1 VGTRITAALA
11 AVFAL
16 LAWAAA
22 PAWAERPIWPSGE
35 IAGHYGARGAGAPV
49 HVGPINAALAHQDP
63 AHPVPGHPAPAP
75 SNTGEIAALAA
86 AAAALVGLA
95 VLVGWRISGR
105 RADRTAAAPAL
116 PATAELQARTAR
128 ALIETDDAIKT
139 SDQEL
144 GFAVA
149 SFGEHAAA
157 PFSAA
162 LKSARAELA
171 EAFKLRQQLDDET
184 PEREPVR
191 REKLAEILRRCGEA
205 NRLLDE
211 QSAAFDRLQDLEAR
225 APEVLAEVGHH
236 VIQQAARLR
245 TSEQI
250 LAKLEARYTP
260 GAVAIVASSPS
271 QAHERLEFARSGLTN
286 AQHAL
291 SSDETGQAAVFLQAA
306 GSAADQAESLL
317 NEVEHREA
325 ELTQAAS
332 ALPAALREI
341 DAEIA
346 EATAPLAGRSDDRA
360 EAVSGAQATAS
371 NVRARMRSGAP
382 FDALTALRD
391 LERAD
396 AALDRAL
403 ASSRAERDRQDR
415 AGAVLDQVMLV
426 ARSAIKTAEDF
437 ITTRRGGVGATA
449 RTRLAEAGRHFQ
461 QAIASGQDNPEAA
474 VSEAQLADALA
485 QDARALAENDVAQFS
500 DGQQARVGE
509 SGGRHDLGG
518 AILGGILI
526 DSVPGAGRAGPR
538 GGGFRLGG
546 FGTPGSFGGIDT
558 RRRHS
563 IGGMS

>member
-1 VGTRITAALA
+1 VRTRITAALA
-11 AVFAL
+11 AVLAL

-22 PAWAERPIWPSGE
+22 PAWAQRP
-35 IAGHYGARGAGAPV
+35 
-49 HVGPINAALAHQDP
+49 L
-63 AHPVPGHPAPAP
+63 HPAPAHPAPGP

-86 AAAALVGLA
+86 AAAALVALA
-95 VLVGWRISGR
+95 VLVSWRTVARRGGR
-105 RADRTAAAPAL
+105 AATPPADTDA
-116 PATAELQARTAR
+116 AELEALTAR
-128 ALIETDDAIKT
+128 ALVETDDAIKT

-162 LKSARAELA
+162 LRSARAELA
-171 EAFKLRQQLDDET
+171 EAFKLRQQLDDGT
-184 PEREPVR
+184 PEREPAR
-191 REKLAEILRRCGEA
+191 REALAEISRRCGEA

-211 QSAAFDRLQDLEAR
+211 QSAAFDRMQDLEAR

-236 VIQQAARLR
+236 VTQQAARLGI
-245 TSEQI
+245 SEQI
-250 LAKLEARYTP
+250 LDKLAGRYTP
-260 GAVAIVASSPS
+260 DAVAIVASNPG
-271 QAHERLEFARSGLTN
+271 QADERLEFARTGLTN

-306 GSAADQAESLL
+306 ESAADQAESLL
-317 NEVEHREA
+317 DGIEHREA

-346 EATAPLAGRSDDRA
+346 EATAPPAGGSDDRA
-360 EAVSGAQATAS
+360 AAVRRAQAAAS
-371 NVRARMRSGAP
+371 NVREQMRSGAP

-391 LERAD
+391 VEQAD
-396 AALDRAL
+396 AAIDRTMAT
-403 ASSRAERDRQDR
+403 ARAERDRQDR
-415 AGAVLDQVMLV
+415 ARAVLDQVMLL
-426 ARSAIKTAEDF
+426 ARSATKAAEDF

-449 RTRLAEAGRHFQ
+449 RTRLAEARRHFQ

-474 VSEAQLADALA
+474 VSEAQRADALA
-485 QDARALAENDVAQFS
+485 GEASALAERDVMQFGEGRQGQAAASGAMS
-500 DGQQARVGE
+500 DF
-509 SGGRHDLGG
+509 GG

-526 DSVPGAGRAGPR
+526 DSVARGGHRGPG

-546 FGTPGSFGGIDT
+546 FGTPGSFGGIGT

>member
-1 VGTRITAALA
+1 MPGCPVCAIPPAGVDPLAGGASGGTVRTRITAALA
-11 AVFAL
+11 AVVAL

-22 PAWAERPIWPSGE
+22 PAWAQRPLHP
-35 IAGHYGARGAGAPV
+35 APV
-49 HVGPINAALAHQDP
+49 H
-63 AHPVPGHPAPAP
+63 PAPGP
-75 SNTGEIAALAA
+75 SNTGEIAALSA
-86 AAAALVGLA
+86 AAAALVALA
-95 VLVGWRISGR
+95 VLLSWRTLGR
-105 RADRTAAAPAL
+105 RGRAATPPADAGV
-116 PATAELQARTAR
+116 AELEARTAR
-128 ALIETDDAIKT
+128 ALVETDDAIKT

-162 LKSARAELA
+162 LTSARAELA
-171 EAFKLRQQLDDET
+171 EAFTLRQQLDDGT
-184 PEREPVR
+184 PEREPAR
-191 REKLAEILRRCGEA
+191 RAVLAEISRRCGEA

-211 QSAAFDRLQDLEAR
+211 QSAAFDRMQDLEAR

-236 VIQQAARLR
+236 VTQQAARLGI
-245 TSEQI
+245 SAQI
-250 LAKLEARYTP
+250 LAKLAGRYTP
-260 GAVAIVASSPS
+260 DAVEIVASNPG
-271 QAHERLEFARSGLTN
+271 QADERLEFARTGLTN

-317 NEVEHREA
+317 NGIEHREA

-346 EATAPLAGRSDDRA
+346 EATAPPAGGSDDHA
-360 EAVSGAQATAS
+360 AVVRRAQAAAS
-371 NVRARMRSGAP
+371 DVREQMRSGEP

-391 LERAD
+391 LEQAD
-396 AALDRAL
+396 AAIDGTL
-403 ASSRAERDRQDR
+403 ASARAERDRQDR
-415 AGAVLDQVMLV
+415 ASAVLDQVMLL
-426 ARSAIKTAEDF
+426 ARSATKAAEDF

-449 RTRLAEAGRHFQ
+449 RTRLAEARRHFQ
-461 QAIASGQDNPEAA
+461 QAIASGQDDPEAA
-474 VSEAQLADALA
+474 VSEAQRADALA
-485 QDARALAENDVAQFS
+485 GEASTLAERDVARFS
-500 DGQQARVGE
+500 DGQQGQAAT
-509 SGGRHDLGG
+509 SGAMSDFGG

-526 DSVPGAGRAGPR
+526 DSVARGGHRGPG

-546 FGTPGSFGGIDT
+546 FGTPGSFGGIGT